1 MFIRQCYRKKNGK
14 RHAYWAL
21 VESYRTAR
29 GPRQRVVSYIGQADE
44 LVREGVKE
52 VAKSPTHD
60 RQKKLFEDV
69 EPAYVEVDAKH
80 VRVERCREFGGPWLG
95 LQLMRMLQLD
105 AFFEKRMAGG
115 REEIP
120 WPLMSAVLVLSRL
133 CEPSSELHIAE
144 HFYRHSAIPDLLGV
158 PAEKVNDDRLY
169 RALDALVPH
178 KAALETHLARRLG
191 GLFDLEYDLLLY
203 DVTSTYFEGE
213 AAANPQ
219 FEGEAAANPQAKRGY
234 SRDKRPDCT
243 QVCIALVVSRQGIP
257 LGHEIFAGNRNDS
270 TTVKEIVR
278 TMEVRYGRAD
288 RIWAMDRG
296 MASDDNIEF
305 LRQSGRRYIIG
316 TPKGMLRRFERQLL
330 DGGRQAIR
338 EGLEVKLCKA
348 PDGGNETFILCR
360 SSDRREKEKA
370 MHARFEKRIEDG
382 LRAIEESC
390 RKRNHKPT
398 VIATRVGRLLGRN
411 SRAAR
416 LFETDIIQDADGRAR
431 LVWSKKQAWRDWA
444 RLSEGC
450 YMLRS
455 NITDWTAGDLWQAYI
470 QLTQAEAAFRIQK
483 TDLRIRPIW
492 HQRPDRVTAH
502 ILVCFLAYV
511 LWKTLGQLC
520 RTAGLGDEARR
531 VLNELKK
538 IRLVDVVLPTRRG
551 IEIRRRCVTRPD
563 EHQQILLHK
572 LGLRLPE
579 QLPLTDKTRT
589 PCSEDFSDPFVD
601 T

>member
-21 VESYRTAR
+21 VESHRTDR
-29 GPRQRVVSYIGQADE
+29 GPRQRVVAYLGDAAAD
-44 LVREGVKE
+44 VREGVRQAAE
-52 VAKSPTHD
+52 GSPG
-60 RQKKLFEDV
+60 RQRKLFADV
-69 EPAYVEVDAKH
+69 EPAYVEVDANH

-95 LQLMRMLQLD
+95 LQLMRMLELD
-105 AFFEKRMAGG
+105 AFFESTIAGG

-120 WPLMSAVLVLSRL
+120 WAMMAGVLVLSRL

-144 HFYRHSAIPDLLGV
+144 YFYRHSAIPDLPGV

-213 AAANPQ
+213 T
-219 FEGEAAANPQAKRGY
+219 AANPQAKPGY
-234 SRDKRPDCT
+234 WRHKRPDCT

-370 MHARFEKRIEDG
+370 MHARFEKRIQDG

-398 VIATRVGRLLGRN
+398 VIATRVGGLLGRN

-416 LFETDIIQDADGRAR
+416 LFETDIIQDADGRAG

-455 NITDWTAGDLWQAYI
+455 NITDRTAGDLWQAYV
-470 QLTQAEAAFRIQK
+470 QLTQAQAAFRIHK
-483 TDLRIRPIW
+483 SDLRIRPIR
-492 HQRPDRVTAH
+492 HQRPDRVAAH
-502 ILVCFLAYV
+502 ILVCFPAYV
-511 LWKTLGQLC
+511 LWKTLGRLC

-531 VLNELKK
+531 VLDELKK